1 MINTRD
7 ICMIAAG
14 AVLGGGVVAAAGYF
28 GVIRKFIPLRDL
40 ERELDDIRRQYQ
52 EYKHKLEDLHHER
65 ETTEDVE
72 PSEDISHGR
81 PESENVPVDDAP
93 VDKPSDVDISDEF
106 EEEEDEEEEEEE
118 GWDPWM
124 SGQYDPLTFKDGRY
138 WLDDDNPRWD
148 GPLNDEEME
157 LYRSVLGD
165 EPELVMSVVTDI
177 RENRY
182 IASMDEDEPMFQ
194 ITADEHCFKPDFFE
208 TRELDYYE
216 EDDILA
222 LGREVI
228 PQIERYI
235 NPICLNH
242 FGENSGSGDPN
253 VVWCRN
259 DKHEIDY
266 EITRH
271 EDSYQHAILG
281 IKPGPNTRP
290 PRRFRPDQAVE
301 AEEANAKRSKRA
313 SH

>member
-1 MINTRD
+1 MISTRD

-14 AVLGGGVVAAAGYF
+14 VVLGGGVVAAAGYF
-28 GVIRKFIPLRDL
+28 GVIKQYIPLRDL
-40 ERELDDIRRQYQ
+40 ERELDDVRRQYM
-52 EYKHKLEDLHHER
+52 EYKHELEDLHHER
-65 ETTEDVE
+65 EATEDVE

-81 PESENVPVDDAP
+81 SASENVPVDDAP
-93 VDKPSDVDISDEF
+93 VDEPSDVDISD
-106 EEEEDEEEEEEE
+106 DEEEE

-124 SGQYDPLTFKDGRY
+124 SGRYDPLTFKDGRY

-165 EPELVMSVVTDI
+165 EPELVMSVLTDI

-194 ITADEHCFKPDFFE
+194 ITADEHFSKPEFFE

-216 EDDILA
+216 DDDILA

-242 FGENSGSGDPN
+242 FGEHSGSGDPN

-271 EDSYQHAILG
+271 EDSYQRAVLG
-281 IKPGPNTRP
+281 IQTRSDSQP
-290 PRRFRPDQAVE
+290 PRRFRSDQVVD
-301 AEEANAKRSKRA
+301 AEEAHAKRSKRA

>member
-1 MINTRD
+1 MISTRD

-14 AVLGGGVVAAAGYF
+14 VVLGGGVVAAAGYF
-28 GVIRKFIPLRDL
+28 GVIKQYIPLRDL
-40 ERELDDIRRQYQ
+40 ERELDDVRRQYM

-65 ETTEDVE
+65 EATEDAE
-72 PSEDISHGR
+72 PGEDISHGR
-81 PESENVPVDDAP
+81 PASENVPVDDAP
-93 VDKPSDVDISDEF
+93 VDEPSDVDISDD
-106 EEEEDEEEEEEE
+106 EEDEDEEE
-118 GWDPWM
+118 GWDPFM
-124 SGQYDPLTFKDGRY
+124 SGRYDPLPFKDGRY
-138 WLDDDNPRWD
+138 YLDDDNPRWD

-165 EPELVMSVVTDI
+165 EPELVMSVLTDI

-194 ITADEHCFKPDFFE
+194 ITAEEHFYKPEFFE

-216 EDDILA
+216 DDDILA

-242 FGENSGSGDPN
+242 FGEHSGSGDPN

-290 PRRFRPDQAVE
+290 PRRFRPDQVVD
-301 AEEANAKRSKRA
+301 AEEADAKRSKRA

>member
-1 MINTRD
+1 MISTRD

-28 GVIRKFIPLRDL
+28 GVIRQYIPLRDL
-40 ERELDDIRRQYQ
+40 ERELDDVRRQYM
-52 EYKHKLEDLHHER
+52 EYKHKLEDLHR
-65 ETTEDVE
+65 EPEPTEDVE
-72 PSEDISHGR
+72 PREDISHGR

-93 VDKPSDVDISDEF
+93 VDEPSDVDISDD
-106 EEEEDEEEEEEE
+106 EEDEDEEE
-118 GWDPWM
+118 GWDPFM
-124 SGQYDPLTFKDGRY
+124 SGHYDPLTFKDGRY
-138 WLDDDNPRWD
+138 YLDDDNPRWD

-165 EPELVMSVVTDI
+165 EPELVMSVLTDI

-194 ITADEHCFKPDFFE
+194 ITAEEHFFKPEFFE

-216 EDDILA
+216 DDDILA

-242 FGENSGSGDPN
+242 FGEHSGSGDPN

-271 EDSYQHAILG
+271 ADSYQHAVLG

-290 PRRFRPDQAVE
+290 PRRFRPDQVVD
-301 AEEANAKRSKRA
+301 AEEADAKRSKRA

>member
-14 AVLGGGVVAAAGYF
+14 VVLGGGVVAAAGYF
-28 GVIRKFIPLRDL
+28 GVIKQYIPLRDL
-40 ERELDDIRRQYQ
+40 ERELDDVRRQYM

-65 ETTEDVE
+65 EATEDAE
-72 PSEDISHGR
+72 PGEDISHGR
-81 PESENVPVDDAP
+81 PASENVPVDDAP
-93 VDKPSDVDISDEF
+93 VDEPSDVDISDD
-106 EEEEDEEEEEEE
+106 EEDEDEEE
-118 GWDPWM
+118 GWDPFM
-124 SGQYDPLTFKDGRY
+124 SGRYDPLPFKDGRY
-138 WLDDDNPRWD
+138 YLDDDNPRWD

-165 EPELVMSVVTDI
+165 EPELVMSVLTDI

-194 ITADEHCFKPDFFE
+194 ITAEEHFYKPEFFE

-216 EDDILA
+216 DDDILA

-242 FGENSGSGDPN
+242 FGEHSGSGDPN

-290 PRRFRPDQAVE
+290 PRRFRPDQVVD
-301 AEEANAKRSKRA
+301 AEEADAKRSKRA

>member
-1 MINTRD
+1 MISTRD

-28 GVIRKFIPLRDL
+28 GVIRQYIPLRDL
-40 ERELDDIRRQYQ
+40 ERELDDVRAQYM
-52 EYKHKLEDLHHER
+52 EYKHKLEDLHHEP
-65 ETTEDVE
+65 EATEDVE
-72 PSEDISHGR
+72 PSEHISHGR

-93 VDKPSDVDISDEF
+93 VDEPSDVDISDD
-106 EEEEDEEEEEEE
+106 EEEDEEEE
-118 GWDPWM
+118 GWDPFM
-124 SGQYDPLTFKDGRY
+124 SGHYDPLTFKDGRY
-138 WLDDDNPRWD
+138 YLDDDNPRWD

-165 EPELVMSVVTDI
+165 EPELVMSVLTDI

-194 ITADEHCFKPDFFE
+194 ITADEHFSKPEFFE

-216 EDDILA
+216 DDDILA

-242 FGENSGSGDPN
+242 FGEHSGSGDPN

-271 EDSYQHAILG
+271 EDSYQHAVLG
-281 IKPGPNTRP
+281 IKPGPNTQP
-290 PRRFRPDQAVE
+290 PRRFRPDQVVD
-301 AEEANAKRSKRA
+301 AEEAYAKRSKRA

>member
-14 AVLGGGVVAAAGYF
+14 AVLGGGIVAAAGYF
-28 GVIRKFIPLRDL
+28 GVIRQYIPLRDL
-40 ERELDDIRRQYQ
+40 EQELDDVRRQYL
-52 EYKHKLEDLHHER
+52 EYKNKLKDLHHEQ
-65 ETTEDVE
+65 EPVTEDVE
-72 PSEDISHGR
+72 YDILHVRPRTED
-81 PESENVPVDDAP
+81 NPVSDASVDAP
-93 VDKPSDVDISDEF
+93 SDTDISDES
-106 EEEEDEEEEEEE
+106 EEEDDYD
-118 GWDPWM
+118 GWDPFM
-124 SGQYDPLTFKDGRY
+124 NGYYDPLLFKDGRY
-138 WLDDDNPRWD
+138 YLDDDNPRWD

-157 LYRSVLGD
+157 LYRSVLG
-165 EPELVMSVVTDI
+165 EEKEIVMSVVTDI

-182 IASMDEDEPMFQ
+182 LASMDEDEPIFQ
-194 ITADEHCFKPDFFE
+194 ITLEEHKEQPEFFE

-216 EDDILA
+216 DDDILA

-242 FGENSGSGDPN
+242 FGEHSGSGDPN
-253 VVWCRN
+253 IVWCRN

-271 EDSYQHAILG
+271 EDSYQRAVLG
-281 IKPGPNTRP
+281 IQTRSDSQP
-290 PRRFRPDQAVE
+290 PRRFRSDEAVD

>member
-14 AVLGGGVVAAAGYF
+14 AVLGGGIVAAAGYF
-28 GVIRKFIPLRDL
+28 GVIRKYIPLRDL
-40 ERELDDIRRQYQ
+40 ERELDDVRRQYL
-52 EYKHKLEDLHHER
+52 EYKHKLEDLHHEQ
-65 ETTEDVE
+65 EPVTEDVE
-72 PSEDISHGR
+72 YDILHVRPRTED
-81 PESENVPVDDAP
+81 NPVSDAP
-93 VDKPSDVDISDEF
+93 VDGPSDIDISDES
-106 EEEEDEEEEEEE
+106 EEEDEYD
-118 GWDPWM
+118 GWDPFM
-124 SGQYDPLTFKDGRY
+124 NGYYDPLLFKDGRY
-138 WLDDDNPRWD
+138 YLDDDNPRWD

-157 LYRSVLGD
+157 LYRSVLG
-165 EPELVMSVVTDI
+165 EEKEIVMSVVTDI

-182 IASMDEDEPMFQ
+182 LASMDEDEPIFQ
-194 ITADEHCFKPDFFE
+194 ITLEEHKEQPEFFE

-216 EDDILA
+216 DDDILA

-242 FGENSGSGDPN
+242 FGEHSGSGDPN
-253 VVWCRN
+253 IVWCRN

-271 EDSYQHAILG
+271 EDSYQRAVLG
-281 IKPGPNTRP
+281 IQTRSDSQP
-290 PRRFRPDQAVE
+290 PRRFRSDEVVD

>member
-14 AVLGGGVVAAAGYF
+14 AVLGGGIVAAAGYF
-28 GVIRKFIPLRDL
+28 GVIKQYIPLRDL
-40 ERELDDIRRQYQ
+40 ERELDDVRRQYM

-65 ETTEDVE
+65 EATEDVE

-81 PESENVPVDDAP
+81 PASEKVPVDDAP
-93 VDKPSDVDISDEF
+93 VDEPSDVDISDE
-106 EEEEDEEEEEEE
+106 EDEDEEEE
-118 GWDPWM
+118 GWDPFM
-124 SGQYDPLTFKDGRY
+124 SGHYDPLTFKDGRY
-138 WLDDDNPRWD
+138 YLDDDNPRWD

-165 EPELVMSVVTDI
+165 EPELVMSVLTDI

-194 ITADEHCFKPDFFE
+194 ITADEHFFKPEFFE

-216 EDDILA
+216 DDDILA

-242 FGENSGSGDPN
+242 FGEHSGSGDPN

-271 EDSYQHAILG
+271 ADSYQHAVLG

-290 PRRFRPDQAVE
+290 PRRFRPDQVVD
-301 AEEANAKRSKRA
+301 AEEADAKRSKRA

>member
-14 AVLGGGVVAAAGYF
+14 AVLGGGIVAAAGYF
-28 GVIRKFIPLRDL
+28 GVIKQYIPLRDL
-40 ERELDDIRRQYQ
+40 ERELDDIRAQYQ
-52 EYKHKLEDLHHER
+52 EYKHKLEDLHRER
-65 ETTEDVE
+65 EATEDVA
-72 PSEDISHGR
+72 PSEHISHER
-81 PESENVPVDDAP
+81 PASENVPVDDAP
-93 VDKPSDVDISDEF
+93 VDELSDVDISDE
-106 EEEEDEEEEEEE
+106 EDEDEEEE
-118 GWDPWM
+118 GWDPFM
-124 SGQYDPLTFKDGRY
+124 SGHYDPLTFKDGRY
-138 WLDDDNPRWD
+138 YLDDDNPRWD

-165 EPELVMSVVTDI
+165 EPELVMSVLTDI

-194 ITADEHCFKPDFFE
+194 ITADEHFSKPEFFE

-216 EDDILA
+216 DDDILA

-242 FGENSGSGDPN
+242 FGEHSGSGDPN

-271 EDSYQHAILG
+271 EDSYQHAVLG
-281 IKPGPNTRP
+281 IKPGPNTQP
-290 PRRFRPDQAVE
+290 PRRFRPDQVVD
-301 AEEANAKRSKRA
+301 AEEAHAKRSKRA

>member
-1 MINTRD
+1 MISTRD

-28 GVIRKFIPLRDL
+28 GVIRQYIPLRDL
-40 ERELDDIRRQYQ
+40 ERELDDVRRQYM
-52 EYKHKLEDLHHER
+52 EYKHKLEDLHR
-65 ETTEDVE
+65 EPEPTEDVE
-72 PSEDISHGR
+72 PREDISHGR

-93 VDKPSDVDISDEF
+93 VDEPSDVDISDD
-106 EEEEDEEEEEEE
+106 EEDEDEEE
-118 GWDPWM
+118 GWDPFM
-124 SGQYDPLTFKDGRY
+124 SGHYDPLTFKDGRY
-138 WLDDDNPRWD
+138 YLDDDNPRWD

-165 EPELVMSVVTDI
+165 EPELVMSVLTDI

-194 ITADEHCFKPDFFE
+194 ITADEHFSKPEFFE

-216 EDDILA
+216 DDDILA

-242 FGENSGSGDPN
+242 FGEHSGSGDPN

-271 EDSYQHAILG
+271 ADSYQHAVLG
-281 IKPGPNTRP
+281 IKPGPNTQP
-290 PRRFRPDQAVE
+290 PRRFRPDQVVD

>member
-1 MINTRD
+1 MISTRD

-28 GVIRKFIPLRDL
+28 GVIKQYIPLRDL
-40 ERELDDIRRQYQ
+40 ERELDDVRAQYM

-72 PSEDISHGR
+72 PREDISHGR
-81 PESENVPVDDAP
+81 PASENVPVDDAP
-93 VDKPSDVDISDEF
+93 VDEPSDVDISDD
-106 EEEEDEEEEEEE
+106 EEDEDEEE
-118 GWDPWM
+118 GWDPFM
-124 SGQYDPLTFKDGRY
+124 SGHYDPLTFKDGRY
-138 WLDDDNPRWD
+138 YLDDDNPRWD

-165 EPELVMSVVTDI
+165 EPELVMSVLTDI

-194 ITADEHCFKPDFFE
+194 ITADEHFSKPEFFE

-216 EDDILA
+216 DDDILA

-242 FGENSGSGDPN
+242 FGEHSGSGDPN

-271 EDSYQHAILG
+271 EDSYQHAVLG
-281 IKPGPNTRP
+281 IKPGPNTQP
-290 PRRFRPDQAVE
+290 PRRFRPDQVVD
-301 AEEANAKRSKRA
+301 AEEADAKRSKRA

>member
-14 AVLGGGVVAAAGYF
+14 AVLGGGIVAAAGYF
-28 GVIRKFIPLRDL
+28 GVIRQYIPLRDL
-40 ERELDDIRRQYQ
+40 ERELDDVRRQYL

-65 ETTEDVE
+65 EVTEDVE
-72 PSEDISHGR
+72 PREDISRGR
-81 PESENVPVDDAP
+81 PASENDPVDDAS
-93 VDKPSDVDISDEF
+93 VDEPSDIDISDESD
-106 EEEEDEEEEEEE
+106 EEDEDEYD
-118 GWDPWM
+118 GWDPFM
-124 SGQYDPLTFKDGRY
+124 NGYYDPLLFKDGRY
-138 WLDDDNPRWD
+138 FLDDDNPRWD

-157 LYRSVLGD
+157 LYRSVLG
-165 EPELVMSVVTDI
+165 EEKEIVMSVVTDI

-182 IASMDEDEPMFQ
+182 LASMDEDEPIFQ
-194 ITADEHCFKPDFFE
+194 ITIEEHKEQPEFFE

-216 EDDILA
+216 DDDILA

-242 FGENSGSGDPN
+242 FGEYSGSGDPN
-253 VVWCRN
+253 IVWCRN

-271 EDSYQHAILG
+271 EDSYQRAVLG
-281 IKPGPNTRP
+281 IQIGSDSRP
-290 PRRFRPDQAVE
+290 PRRFRSDQVVD
-301 AEEANAKRSKRA
+301 AEEAHAKRSKRA
-313 SH
+313 SA

>member
-93 VDKPSDVDISDEF
+93 VDEPSDVDISDEF
-106 EEEEDEEEEEEE
+106 EEEDEEEEEEE

>member
-14 AVLGGGVVAAAGYF
+14 AVLGGGIVAAAGYF
-28 GVIRKFIPLRDL
+28 GVIKQYIPLRDL
-40 ERELDDIRRQYQ
+40 ERELDDIRAQYQ
-52 EYKHKLEDLHHER
+52 EYKHKLEDLHRER
-65 ETTEDVE
+65 EATEDVA
-72 PSEDISHGR
+72 PSEHISHER
-81 PESENVPVDDAP
+81 PASENVPVDDAP
-93 VDKPSDVDISDEF
+93 VDELSDVDISDE
-106 EEEEDEEEEEEE
+106 EDEDEEE
-118 GWDPWM
+118 GWDPFM
-124 SGQYDPLTFKDGRY
+124 SGHYDPLTFKDGRY
-138 WLDDDNPRWD
+138 YLDDDNPRWD

-165 EPELVMSVVTDI
+165 EPELVMSVLTDI

-194 ITADEHCFKPDFFE
+194 ITADEHFSKPEFFE

-216 EDDILA
+216 DDDILA

-242 FGENSGSGDPN
+242 FGEHSGSGDPN

-271 EDSYQHAILG
+271 EDSYQHAVLG
-281 IKPGPNTRP
+281 IKPGPNTQP
-290 PRRFRPDQAVE
+290 PRRFRPDQVVD
-301 AEEANAKRSKRA
+301 AEEAHAKRSKRA

>member
-14 AVLGGGVVAAAGYF
+14 AVLGGGIVAAAGYF
-28 GVIRKFIPLRDL
+28 GVIKQYIPLRDL
-40 ERELDDIRRQYQ
+40 ERELDDVRMQYL

-65 ETTEDVE
+65 EATEDVE
-72 PSEDISHGR
+72 PSEDISHER
-81 PESENVPVDDAP
+81 PASENVPVDDAP
-93 VDKPSDVDISDEF
+93 VDEPSDVDISDD
-106 EEEEDEEEEEEE
+106 EEDEDEDEEE
-118 GWDPWM
+118 GWDPFM
-124 SGQYDPLTFKDGRY
+124 SGHYDPLTFKDGRY
-138 WLDDDNPRWD
+138 YLDDDNPRWD

-165 EPELVMSVVTDI
+165 EPELVMSVLTDI

-182 IASMDEDEPMFQ
+182 IASIDEDEPMFQ
-194 ITADEHCFKPDFFE
+194 ITADEHCFKPEFFE

-216 EDDILA
+216 DDDILA

-242 FGENSGSGDPN
+242 FGEHSGSGDPN

-271 EDSYQHAILG
+271 ADSYQHAVLG

-290 PRRFRPDQAVE
+290 PRRFRPDQVVD
-301 AEEANAKRSKRA
+301 AEEAHAKRSKRA

>member
-14 AVLGGGVVAAAGYF
+14 AVLGGGIVAAAGYF
-28 GVIRKFIPLRDL
+28 GVIKQYIPLRDL
-40 ERELDDIRRQYQ
+40 ERELDDVRAQYM

-72 PSEDISHGR
+72 PREDISHGR
-81 PESENVPVDDAP
+81 PASENVPVDDAP
-93 VDKPSDVDISDEF
+93 VDEPSDVDISDD
-106 EEEEDEEEEEEE
+106 EEDEDEEE
-118 GWDPWM
+118 GWDPFM
-124 SGQYDPLTFKDGRY
+124 SGHYDPLTFKDGRY
-138 WLDDDNPRWD
+138 YLDDDNPRWD

-165 EPELVMSVVTDI
+165 EPELVMSVLTDI

-194 ITADEHCFKPDFFE
+194 ITADEHFSKPEFFE

-216 EDDILA
+216 DDDILA

-242 FGENSGSGDPN
+242 FGEHSGSGDPN

-271 EDSYQHAILG
+271 EDSYQHAVLG
-281 IKPGPNTRP
+281 IKPGPNTQP
-290 PRRFRPDQAVE
+290 PRRFRPDQVVD
-301 AEEANAKRSKRA
+301 AEEAHAKRSKRA

>member
-14 AVLGGGVVAAAGYF
+14 AVLGGGIVAAAGYF
-28 GVIRKFIPLRDL
+28 GVIKQYIPLRDL
-40 ERELDDIRRQYQ
+40 ERELDDIRMQYM

-65 ETTEDVE
+65 EATEDVE

-81 PESENVPVDDAP
+81 PESENVTVDDAP
-93 VDKPSDVDISDEF
+93 VDEPSDVDISDD
-106 EEEEDEEEEEEE
+106 EEDEDEEE
-118 GWDPWM
+118 GWDPFM
-124 SGQYDPLTFKDGRY
+124 SGRYDPLTFKDGRY
-138 WLDDDNPRWD
+138 YLDDDNPRWD

-165 EPELVMSVVTDI
+165 EPELVMSVLTDI

-194 ITADEHCFKPDFFE
+194 ITADEHFSKPEFFE

-216 EDDILA
+216 DDDILA

-242 FGENSGSGDPN
+242 FGEHSGSGDPN

-271 EDSYQHAILG
+271 EDSYQHAVLG

-290 PRRFRPDQAVE
+290 PRRFRPDQVVD
-301 AEEANAKRSKRA
+301 AEEADAKRSKRA

>member
-28 GVIRKFIPLRDL
+28 GVIRQYIPLRDL
-40 ERELDDIRRQYQ
+40 ERELDDVRRQYM
-52 EYKHKLEDLHHER
+52 EYKHKLEDLHR
-65 ETTEDVE
+65 EPEPTEDVE
-72 PSEDISHGR
+72 PREDISHGR

-93 VDKPSDVDISDEF
+93 VDEPSDVDISDD
-106 EEEEDEEEEEEE
+106 EEDEDEEE
-118 GWDPWM
+118 GWDPFM
-124 SGQYDPLTFKDGRY
+124 SGHYDPLTFKDGRY
-138 WLDDDNPRWD
+138 YLDDDNPRWD

-165 EPELVMSVVTDI
+165 EPELVMSVLTDI

-194 ITADEHCFKPDFFE
+194 ITADEHFSKPEFFE

-216 EDDILA
+216 DDDILA

-242 FGENSGSGDPN
+242 FGEHSGSGDPN

-271 EDSYQHAILG
+271 EDSYQHAVLG
-281 IKPGPNTRP
+281 IKPGPNTQP
-290 PRRFRPDQAVE
+290 PRRFRPDQVVD
-301 AEEANAKRSKRA
+301 AEEADAKRSKRA

>member
-1 MINTRD
+1 MISTRD

-28 GVIRKFIPLRDL
+28 GVIRQYIPLRDL
-40 ERELDDIRRQYQ
+40 ERELDDVRRQYM
-52 EYKHKLEDLHHER
+52 EYKHKLEDLHR
-65 ETTEDVE
+65 EPEPTEDVE
-72 PSEDISHGR
+72 PSEHISHGR

-93 VDKPSDVDISDEF
+93 VDEPSDVDISDD
-106 EEEEDEEEEEEE
+106 EEDEEDEEDE
-118 GWDPWM
+118 GWDPFM
-124 SGQYDPLTFKDGRY
+124 SGHYDPLTFKDGRY
-138 WLDDDNPRWD
+138 YLDDDNPRWD

-165 EPELVMSVVTDI
+165 EPELVMSVLTDI

-194 ITADEHCFKPDFFE
+194 ITADEHFSKPEFFE

-216 EDDILA
+216 DDDILA

-242 FGENSGSGDPN
+242 FGEHSGSGDPN

-271 EDSYQHAILG
+271 ADSYQHAILG

-290 PRRFRPDQAVE
+290 PRRFRPDQVVD
-301 AEEANAKRSKRA
+301 AEEADAKRSKRA

>member
-14 AVLGGGVVAAAGYF
+14 AVLGGGIVAAAGYF
-28 GVIRKFIPLRDL
+28 GVIKQYIPLRDL
-40 ERELDDIRRQYQ
+40 ERELDDIRAQYQ
-52 EYKHKLEDLHHER
+52 EYKHKLEDLHRER
-65 ETTEDVE
+65 EATEDVA
-72 PSEDISHGR
+72 PSEHISHER
-81 PESENVPVDDAP
+81 PASENVPVDDAP
-93 VDKPSDVDISDEF
+93 VDELSDVDISDD
-106 EEEEDEEEEEEE
+106 EEDEDEEE
-118 GWDPWM
+118 GWDPFM
-124 SGQYDPLTFKDGRY
+124 SGHYDPLTFKDGRY
-138 WLDDDNPRWD
+138 YLDDDNPRWD

-165 EPELVMSVVTDI
+165 EPELVMSVLTDI

-194 ITADEHCFKPDFFE
+194 ITADEHFSKPEFFE

-216 EDDILA
+216 DDDILA

-242 FGENSGSGDPN
+242 FGEHSGSGDPN

-271 EDSYQHAILG
+271 EDSYQHAVLG
-281 IKPGPNTRP
+281 IKPGPNTQP
-290 PRRFRPDQAVE
+290 PRRFRPDQVVD
-301 AEEANAKRSKRA
+301 AEEAHAKRSKRA

>member
-1 MINTRD
+1 
-7 ICMIAAG
+7 MIAAG

-28 GVIRKFIPLRDL
+28 GVIRQYIPLRDL
-40 ERELDDIRRQYQ
+40 ERELDDVRAQYM
-52 EYKHKLEDLHHER
+52 EYKHKLEDLHR
-65 ETTEDVE
+65 EPEPTEDVE
-72 PSEDISHGR
+72 PREDISHGR
-81 PESENVPVDDAP
+81 PESEDVPVDDAP
-93 VDKPSDVDISDEF
+93 VDEPSDVDISDD
-106 EEEEDEEEEEEE
+106 EEDEEEEE
-118 GWDPWM
+118 GWDPFM
-124 SGQYDPLTFKDGRY
+124 SGHYDPLTFKDGRY
-138 WLDDDNPRWD
+138 YLDDDNPRWD

-165 EPELVMSVVTDI
+165 EPELVMSVLTDI

-194 ITADEHCFKPDFFE
+194 ITADEHFSKPEFFE

-216 EDDILA
+216 DDDILA

-242 FGENSGSGDPN
+242 FGEHSGSGDPN

-271 EDSYQHAILG
+271 ADSYQHAVLG
-281 IKPGPNTRP
+281 IKPGPNTQP
-290 PRRFRPDQAVE
+290 PRRFRPDQVVD
-301 AEEANAKRSKRA
+301 AEEAHAKRSKRA

>member
-14 AVLGGGVVAAAGYF
+14 VVLGGGVVAAAGYF
-28 GVIRKFIPLRDL
+28 GVIKQYIPLRDL
-40 ERELDDIRRQYQ
+40 ERELDDVRRQYM

-65 ETTEDVE
+65 EATEDVE

-81 PESENVPVDDAP
+81 PASENVPVDDAP
-93 VDKPSDVDISDEF
+93 VDEPSDVDISDD
-106 EEEEDEEEEEEE
+106 EEDEDEEE
-118 GWDPWM
+118 GWDPFM
-124 SGQYDPLTFKDGRY
+124 SGRYDPLPFKDGRY
-138 WLDDDNPRWD
+138 YLDDDNPRWD

-165 EPELVMSVVTDI
+165 EPELVMSVLTDI

-194 ITADEHCFKPDFFE
+194 ITAEEHFYKPEFFE

-216 EDDILA
+216 DDDILA

-242 FGENSGSGDPN
+242 FGEHSGSGDPN

-290 PRRFRPDQAVE
+290 PRRFRPDQVVD
-301 AEEANAKRSKRA
+301 AEEADAKRSKRA

>member
-14 AVLGGGVVAAAGYF
+14 AVLGGGLVAAAGYF

-72 PSEDISHGR
+72 PREDISHGR
-81 PESENVPVDDAP
+81 PASENVPVDDAP
-93 VDKPSDVDISDEF
+93 VDEPSDVDISDD
-106 EEEEDEEEEEEE
+106 EEDEEDEEEE
-118 GWDPWM
+118 GWDPFM
-124 SGQYDPLTFKDGRY
+124 SGDYDPLTFKDGRY

-165 EPELVMSVVTDI
+165 EPELVMSVLTDI

-194 ITADEHCFKPDFFE
+194 ITAEEHLFKPEFFE

>member
-28 GVIRKFIPLRDL
+28 GVIKQYIPLRDL
-40 ERELDDIRRQYQ
+40 ERELDDVRRQYM

-65 ETTEDVE
+65 EATEDVE
-72 PSEDISHGR
+72 PGEDISHGR
-81 PESENVPVDDAP
+81 PASENVPVDDAP
-93 VDKPSDVDISDEF
+93 VDEPSDVDISDD
-106 EEEEDEEEEEEE
+106 EEDEEEAE
-118 GWDPWM
+118 GWDPFM
-124 SGQYDPLTFKDGRY
+124 SGHYDPLTFKDGRY
-138 WLDDDNPRWD
+138 YLDDDNPRWD

-165 EPELVMSVVTDI
+165 EPELVMSVLTDI

-182 IASMDEDEPMFQ
+182 LASMDEDEPMFQ
-194 ITADEHCFKPDFFE
+194 ITADEHLFKPEFFE

-216 EDDILA
+216 DDDILA

-242 FGENSGSGDPN
+242 FGEHSGSGDPN

-271 EDSYQHAILG
+271 ADSYQHAVLG

-290 PRRFRPDQAVE
+290 PRRFRPDQVVD
-301 AEEANAKRSKRA
+301 AEEADAKRSKRA

>member
-7 ICMIAAG
+7 ICLIAAG

-28 GVIRKFIPLRDL
+28 GVVRKFIPLRDL

-65 ETTEDVE
+65 EATEDVE
-72 PSEDISHGR
+72 PSEDVSHGR
-81 PESENVPVDDAP
+81 PASENVPVDDAP
-93 VDKPSDVDISDEF
+93 VDEPSDVDISDD
-106 EEEEDEEEEEEE
+106 EEDEEDEEEEM
-118 GWDPWM
+118 GWDPFR
-124 SGQYDPLTFKDGRY
+124 SGHYDPLPFEDGRY
-138 WLDDDNPRWD
+138 YLDDDNPRWD

-165 EPELVMSVVTDI
+165 EPELVMSVLTDI

-194 ITADEHCFKPDFFE
+194 ITAEEHLFKPDFFE

>member
-81 PESENVPVDDAP
+81 PASENVPVDDAP
-93 VDKPSDVDISDEF
+93 VDEPSDVDISDDE
-106 EEEEDEEEEEEE
+106 EEEEDEEEE

-124 SGQYDPLTFKDGRY
+124 SGHYDPLTFKDGRY
-138 WLDDDNPRWD
+138 YLDDDNPRWD

-165 EPELVMSVVTDI
+165 EPELVMSVLTDI

-271 EDSYQHAILG
+271 EDSYQHAVLG

>member
-28 GVIRKFIPLRDL
+28 GVIKQYIPLRDL
-40 ERELDDIRRQYQ
+40 ERELDDVRRQYM

-65 ETTEDVE
+65 EATEDVE

-81 PESENVPVDDAP
+81 PASENIPVDDAP
-93 VDKPSDVDISDEF
+93 VDEPSDVDISDD
-106 EEEEDEEEEEEE
+106 EEDEEEAE
-118 GWDPWM
+118 GWDPFM
-124 SGQYDPLTFKDGRY
+124 SGHYDPLTFKDGRY
-138 WLDDDNPRWD
+138 YLDDDNPRWD

-165 EPELVMSVVTDI
+165 EPELVMSVLTDI

-194 ITADEHCFKPDFFE
+194 ITADEHFFKPEFFE

-216 EDDILA
+216 DDDILA

-242 FGENSGSGDPN
+242 FGEHSGSGDPN

-271 EDSYQHAILG
+271 ADSYQHAVLG

-290 PRRFRPDQAVE
+290 PRRFRPDQVVD
-301 AEEANAKRSKRA
+301 AEEADAKRSKRA

>member
-93 VDKPSDVDISDEF
+93 VDEPSDVDISDEF

>member
-14 AVLGGGVVAAAGYF
+14 AVLGGGIVAAAGYF
-28 GVIRKFIPLRDL
+28 GVIRQYIPLRDL
-40 ERELDDIRRQYQ
+40 EKELDDVRRQYL
-52 EYKHKLEDLHHER
+52 EYKNKLKDLHHEQ
-65 ETTEDVE
+65 EPVTEDVE
-72 PSEDISHGR
+72 YDILHVRPRTED
-81 PESENVPVDDAP
+81 NPVSDASVDAP
-93 VDKPSDVDISDEF
+93 SNTDISDES
-106 EEEEDEEEEEEE
+106 EEEEDDYD
-118 GWDPWM
+118 GWDPFM
-124 SGQYDPLTFKDGRY
+124 NGYYDPLLFKDGRY
-138 WLDDDNPRWD
+138 YLDDDNPRWD

-157 LYRSVLGD
+157 LYRSVLG
-165 EPELVMSVVTDI
+165 EEKEIVMSVVTDI

-182 IASMDEDEPMFQ
+182 LASIDENEPIFQ
-194 ITADEHCFKPDFFE
+194 ITLEEHKEQPEFFE

-216 EDDILA
+216 DDDILA

-242 FGENSGSGDPN
+242 FGEHSGSGDPN
-253 VVWCRN
+253 IVWCRN

-271 EDSYQHAILG
+271 EDSYQRAVLG
-281 IKPGPNTRP
+281 IQTRSDSQP
-290 PRRFRPDQAVE
+290 PRRFRSDEAVD

>member
-14 AVLGGGVVAAAGYF
+14 AVLGGGIVAAAGYF
-28 GVIRKFIPLRDL
+28 GVIRQYIPLRDL
-40 ERELDDIRRQYQ
+40 ERELDDVRRQYM
-52 EYKHKLEDLHHER
+52 EYKHKLEDLHR
-65 ETTEDVE
+65 EPEATEAVE
-72 PSEDISHGR
+72 PREDISHGR
-81 PESENVPVDDAP
+81 PASENVPVDDAP
-93 VDKPSDVDISDEF
+93 VDEPSDVDISDDE
-106 EEEEDEEEEEEE
+106 EEEEEEE
-118 GWDPWM
+118 GWDPFM
-124 SGQYDPLTFKDGRY
+124 SGHYDPLTFKDGRY
-138 WLDDDNPRWD
+138 YLDDGNPRWD

-165 EPELVMSVVTDI
+165 EPELVMSVLTDI

-194 ITADEHCFKPDFFE
+194 ITADEHCFKPEFFE

-216 EDDILA
+216 DDDILA

-242 FGENSGSGDPN
+242 FGEHSGSGDPN

-271 EDSYQHAILG
+271 EDSYQHAVLG

-290 PRRFRPDQAVE
+290 PRRFRPDQVVD
-301 AEEANAKRSKRA
+301 AEEAYAKRSKRA

>member
-14 AVLGGGVVAAAGYF
+14 AVLGGGIVAAAGYF
-28 GVIRKFIPLRDL
+28 GVIKQYIPLRDL
-40 ERELDDIRRQYQ
+40 ERELDDVRAQYM

-72 PSEDISHGR
+72 PREDISHGR
-81 PESENVPVDDAP
+81 PASENVPVDDAP
-93 VDKPSDVDISDEF
+93 VDEPSDVDISDD
-106 EEEEDEEEEEEE
+106 EEDEDEEE
-118 GWDPWM
+118 GWDPFM
-124 SGQYDPLTFKDGRY
+124 SGHYDPLTFKDGRY
-138 WLDDDNPRWD
+138 YLDDDNPRWD

-165 EPELVMSVVTDI
+165 EPELVMSVLTDI

-194 ITADEHCFKPDFFE
+194 ITADEHFCKPEFFE

-216 EDDILA
+216 DDDILA

-242 FGENSGSGDPN
+242 FGEHSGSGDPN

-271 EDSYQHAILG
+271 ADSYQHAVLG
-281 IKPGPNTRP
+281 IKPGPNTQP
-290 PRRFRPDQAVE
+290 PRRFRPDQVVD

>member
-14 AVLGGGVVAAAGYF
+14 AVLGGGIVAAAGYF
-28 GVIRKFIPLRDL
+28 GVIRQYIPLRDL
-40 ERELDDIRRQYQ
+40 ERELDDVRRQYM
-52 EYKHKLEDLHHER
+52 EYKHKLEDLHHEP
-65 ETTEDVE
+65 EATEDVE
-72 PSEDISHGR
+72 PSEDISHER
-81 PESENVPVDDAP
+81 PASENVPVDDAP
-93 VDKPSDVDISDEF
+93 VDEPSDVDISDD
-106 EEEEDEEEEEEE
+106 EEDEDEEE
-118 GWDPWM
+118 GWDPFM
-124 SGQYDPLTFKDGRY
+124 SGHYDPLTFKDGRY
-138 WLDDDNPRWD
+138 YLDDDNPRWD

-165 EPELVMSVVTDI
+165 EPELVMSVLTDI

-194 ITADEHCFKPDFFE
+194 ITADEHFSKPEFFE

-216 EDDILA
+216 DDDILA

-242 FGENSGSGDPN
+242 FGEHSGSGDPN

-271 EDSYQHAILG
+271 ADSYQHAVLG
-281 IKPGPNTRP
+281 IQPGPNTQP
-290 PRRFRPDQAVE
+290 PRRFRPDQVVD
-301 AEEANAKRSKRA
+301 AEEAYAKRSKRA

>member
-14 AVLGGGVVAAAGYF
+14 AVLGGGIVAAAGYF
-28 GVIRKFIPLRDL
+28 GVIKQYIPLRDL
-40 ERELDDIRRQYQ
+40 ERELDDVRRQYL

-65 ETTEDVE
+65 EATEDVE

-81 PESENVPVDDAP
+81 PASENVPVDDAP
-93 VDKPSDVDISDEF
+93 VDEPSDVDISDD
-106 EEEEDEEEEEEE
+106 EEDEEEAE
-118 GWDPWM
+118 GWDPFM
-124 SGQYDPLTFKDGRY
+124 SGHYDPLTFKDGRY
-138 WLDDDNPRWD
+138 YLDDDNPRWD

-165 EPELVMSVVTDI
+165 EPELVMSVLTDI

-182 IASMDEDEPMFQ
+182 LASMDEDEPMFQ
-194 ITADEHCFKPDFFE
+194 ITADEHLFKPEFFE

-216 EDDILA
+216 DDDILA

-242 FGENSGSGDPN
+242 FGEHSGSGDPN

-271 EDSYQHAILG
+271 ADSYQHAVLG

-290 PRRFRPDQAVE
+290 PRRFRPDQVVD
-301 AEEANAKRSKRA
+301 AEEADAKRSKRA

>member
-1 MINTRD
+1 MISTRD

-28 GVIRKFIPLRDL
+28 GVIRQYIPLRDL
-40 ERELDDIRRQYQ
+40 ERELDDVRAQYM
-52 EYKHKLEDLHHER
+52 EYKHKLDDLHR
-65 ETTEDVE
+65 EPEPTEDVE
-72 PSEDISHGR
+72 PREDISHGR

-93 VDKPSDVDISDEF
+93 VDEPSDVDISDD
-106 EEEEDEEEEEEE
+106 EEDEDEEE
-118 GWDPWM
+118 GWDPFM
-124 SGQYDPLTFKDGRY
+124 SGHYDPLTFKDGRY
-138 WLDDDNPRWD
+138 YLDDDNPRWD

-165 EPELVMSVVTDI
+165 EPELVMSVLTDI

-194 ITADEHCFKPDFFE
+194 ITADEHFSKPEFFE

-216 EDDILA
+216 DDDILA

-242 FGENSGSGDPN
+242 FGEHSGSGDPN

-271 EDSYQHAILG
+271 EDSYQHAVLG
-281 IKPGPNTRP
+281 IKPGPNTQP
-290 PRRFRPDQAVE
+290 PRRFRPDQVVD
-301 AEEANAKRSKRA
+301 AEEAHAKRSKRA

>member
-14 AVLGGGVVAAAGYF
+14 AVLGGGIVAAAGYF
-28 GVIRKFIPLRDL
+28 GVIRQYIPLRDL
-40 ERELDDIRRQYQ
+40 ERELDDVRRQYM
-52 EYKHKLEDLHHER
+52 EYKHKLEDLHHEP
-65 ETTEDVE
+65 EATEDVE
-72 PSEDISHGR
+72 PREDISHGR
-81 PESENVPVDDAP
+81 PASENVPVDDAP
-93 VDKPSDVDISDEF
+93 VDEPSDVDISDD
-106 EEEEDEEEEEEE
+106 EEDEDEEE
-118 GWDPWM
+118 GWDPFM
-124 SGQYDPLTFKDGRY
+124 SGHYDPLTFKDGRY
-138 WLDDDNPRWD
+138 YLDDDNPRWD

-165 EPELVMSVVTDI
+165 EPELVMSVLTDI

-194 ITADEHCFKPDFFE
+194 ITADEHFSKPEFFE

-216 EDDILA
+216 DDDILA

-242 FGENSGSGDPN
+242 FGEHSGSGDPN

-271 EDSYQHAILG
+271 EDSYQHAVLG
-281 IKPGPNTRP
+281 IKPGPNTQP
-290 PRRFRPDQAVE
+290 PRRFRPDQVVD
-301 AEEANAKRSKRA
+301 AEEAHAKRSKRA